1 MKEFNLSDWALKN
14 QALVFYLLCALLL
27 AGLFSYTQLAQKED
41 PDFTFKVMTIK
52 LLWPGASARQIEQQ
66 VTDRVERKLQ
76 ETPWLDNVSSYSR
89 AGEAV
94 IFVTLK
100 DAMPPA
106 ELEHSWN
113 QVRKALADI
122 RGDLPDGIAE
132 PAINDN
138 FGITY
143 GLIYAITSKTLSN
156 AELAVQADKIRDQLL
171 NVAGVN
177 RIKVIGVQPEKI
189 YIEFS
194 NRQMSAFGLDPMQ
207 IVSALKAQ
215 NALEPAGE
223 FLAGDGITRLR
234 VTGDFNSLKSIQDIS
249 IKAGGKTWRMNEVCH
264 IYRGYADPADFK
276 MRSMGGEAIGLAISL
291 SAQGNVTLLGA
302 TLARELK
309 QVPAGIEVHLISNQ
323 TAVVKKSIDEFMR
336 ALGEALAIVIAVS
349 FLSLGLRAGLVVG
362 LSIPLVLA
370 GTFLLMRLFGIDL
383 QRVSMGALIIAL
395 GLLVDDAMI
404 AVEMMKVKLAQG
416 YSRLHAAT
424 FAYTSTAF
432 PMLTGTLIT
441 AAAFLPVGLAKSSAG
456 EYTFSI
462 FAVVSI
468 ALLVSWLVAVVFT
481 PFIGFHLLPAKDLSP
496 PLSRFASERADESL
510 REFQSDDAHYRQ
522 GFYARFRLLLEWCLD
537 HRKSVLTLTVVIFV
551 LALFGFSK
559 VEQEFFPPSDRP
571 ELLMDVWLPEGT
583 RFAATE
589 ALTLSLEAKLKA
601 IPGIVDYTS
610 YIGGSTPR
618 FYLPLD
624 LQLPGVNYA
633 QLVITGTDR
642 EAALKKI
649 RSMLDK
655 DFAGLGIRI
664 ARLENGPPVGYPV
677 QFRVIG
683 ADPEKLRGIAQAVEQ
698 IIRQNRNTRNVS
710 SDSSEKIDIIKV
722 AVDQQKARA
731 NGLSSEVIAKN
742 LQAFLS
748 GTTLTRL
755 READKQI
762 EIIARLDAA
771 ERAQANSLSGLTIY
785 SASGKAVPL
794 SQIAKISQQQEDGI
808 IWRMNRQPVVTVRA
822 DVPDEVHA
830 QDVSMDIDR
839 HLALLRAKLPQGYRI
854 EMGGAMEDSDKAQ
867 DSIIEILPLMGFLIV
882 TLLMLQLKRYK
893 QVTIALLTAP
903 LGIIGVTGALLA
915 FKVPFGFVAM
925 LGMISLSGMIMRNSV
940 ILLDQITQDREEGM
954 SCRDAIIDS
963 TVRRFRP
970 VMLTAAAAI
979 LAMIPLMHNV
989 FWGPMA
995 VVIMGGLLVA
1005 TLLTLFYL
1013 PALYAAWFR
1022 VERPEAKS
1030 SVH

>member
-1 MKEFNLSDWALKN
+1 MKEFNLSGWALKN
-14 QALVFYLLCALLL
+14 QALVFYLLCSLLL
-27 AGLFSYTQLAQKED
+27 AGIFSYTQLAQKED
-41 PDFTFKVMTIK
+41 PDFTFKVMTIT
-52 LLWPGASARQIEQQ
+52 LHWPGATAREIEQQ
-66 VTDRVERKLQ
+66 VTDQLERKLQ
-76 ETPWLDNVSSYSR
+76 QTPWLDNVSSYSR

-106 ELEHSWN
+106 ELEHTWD
-113 QVRKALADI
+113 QVRKELADI
-122 RGDLPDGIAE
+122 RNDLPDGVAE
-132 PAINDN
+132 PVINDN
-138 FGITY
+138 FGVTY
-143 GLIYAITSKTLSN
+143 GLIYAITSKSLSN
-156 AELAVQADKIRDQLL
+156 EELAVQSNKIRDQLL
-171 NVAGVN
+171 NIAQVN
-177 RIKVIGVQPEKI
+177 SIKLIGVQPEKI

-194 NRQMSAFGLDPMQ
+194 NRQMTRFGIDPLR
-207 IVSALKAQ
+207 IAAALKAQ
-215 NALEPAGE
+215 NAMEPAGE
-223 FLAGDGITRLR
+223 ILSDTSITRLR
-234 VTGDFNSLKSIQDIS
+234 VTGDFNSLKSIQNIG
-249 IKAGGKTWRMNEVCH
+249 INAAGKTWRLGDVCH
-264 IYRGYADPADFK
+264 IYRGNIDPAEFK
-276 MRSMGGEAIGLAISL
+276 MRSMGMDAIGLAISL
-291 SAQGNVTLLGA
+291 SPEGNVTR
-302 TLARELK
+302 LADALNKELNQIK
-309 QVPAGIEVHLISNQ
+309 QQLPPGIEVHRISNQ
-323 TAVVKKSIDEFMR
+323 AAVVKKSITQFMQ
-336 ALGEALAIVIAVS
+336 ALAEALAIVIAVS

-404 AVEMMKVKLAQG
+404 AVEMMKVKLEQG

-424 FAYTSTAF
+424 FAYTSTAR

-456 EYTFSI
+456 EYTYSI

-481 PFIGFHLLPAKDLSP
+481 PIIGFHLLPDTLTP
-496 PLSRFASERADESL
+496 TED
-510 REFQSDDAHYRQ
+510 HYRQ
-522 GFYARFRLLLEWCLD
+522 GFYARFRSLLEWCLD
-537 HRKSVLTLTVVIFV
+537 HRKSVVILTAAAFV
-551 LALFGFSK
+551 LAIIGFSK

-571 ELLMDVWLPEGT
+571 ELLMDVWLPEGS

-589 ALTLSLEAKLKA
+589 ALTLSLEAKLKT
-601 IPGIVDYTS
+601 IPDIVNYTS

-633 QLVITGTDR
+633 QIVITTGSNR
-642 EAALKKI
+642 EAALKRI

-655 DFAGLGIRI
+655 DFYEMGIRV

-683 ADPEKLRGIAQAVEQ
+683 ADPDKLRGIAQEVEK
-698 IIRQNRNTRNVS
+698 IVRQNHNTRNIS
-710 SDSSEKIDIIKV
+710 SDSSEKIHIIKV
-722 AVDQQKARA
+722 AVDQQQARA
-731 NGLSSEVIAKN
+731 HDLSSEAISKN

-748 GTTLTRL
+748 GLTLTRL
-755 READKQI
+755 REGDKQI
-762 EIIARLDAA
+762 DIVARADAA
-771 ERAQANSLSGLTIY
+771 ERGNPESLKQLNIY
-785 SASGKAVPL
+785 NVHGKSVPL
-794 SQIAKISQQQEDGI
+794 GKISAISDQQEDGI
-808 IWRMNRQPVVTVRA
+808 IWRMNRLPVVTVRA
-822 DVPDEVHA
+822 DVPDEIPA
-830 QDVSMDIDR
+830 QDISVNVDR
-839 HLALLRAKLPQGYRI
+839 RLDGIRAKLPQGYRI

-867 DSIIEILPLMGFLIV
+867 DSIIAILPLMGFLIV
-882 TLLMLQLKRYK
+882 SLLMLQLKRYK
-893 QVTIALLTAP
+893 QVSIALLTAP
-903 LGIIGVTGALLA
+903 LGLIGVTGSLLA
-915 FKVPFGFVAM
+915 FNVPFGFVAM

-940 ILLDQITQDREEGM
+940 ILLDQITQDIDEGM
-954 SCRDAIIDS
+954 THRDAIIDA

-1005 TLLTLFYL
+1005 TLLTLLFL
-1013 PALYAAWFR
+1013 PALYASWFKLEKTIGR
-1022 VERPEAKS
+1022 S
-1030 SVH
+1030 NN